1 MIIALSK
8 SMGGGFHP
16 ADFEDELTDAYRL
29 EYPYEVTD
37 LFYNDCNGTVR
48 EGNIRKQL
56 SYEDW
61 EKWWRSNGDVL
72 DIVGKNNNY
81 LLLELPDNT
90 DYKVSCNEGIENAYF
105 FLNGRMWTDVEYV
118 EYLEAHKEEG
128 HTEYAPFQYENKY
141 LEEPE
146 R

>member
-8 SMGGGFHP
+8 SVGGGFHP
-16 ADFEDELTDAYRL
+16 ADFEYELTDAYRL

-37 LFYNDCNGTVR
+37 LYYNDCNGTVR

-72 DIVGKNNNY
+72 DIIRKNNDY

-90 DYKVSCNEGIENAYF
+90 DYKVSCDEGIETAYF
-105 FLNGRMWTDVEYV
+105 FLNGKMWTDN
-118 EYLEAHKEEG
+118 EYLEAQKE

>member
-16 ADFEDELTDAYRL
+16 ADFEHELTDVYRL
-29 EYPYEVTD
+29 EYPYETSD

-48 EGNIRKQL
+48 EGNIRKSL

-72 DIVGKNNNY
+72 DIIGKNKDY

-90 DYKVSCNEGIENAYF
+90 DYKVSCDEGIETAYF
-105 FLNGRMWTDVEYV
+105 FLNGRMWTDVEY
-118 EYLEAHKEEG
+118 LEAQNEKE
-128 HTEYAPFQYENKY
+128 HTEYAPFQNENKY